1 MTGEVP
7 PAEREPGNSPE
18 ARGGAG
24 ASAARGGGTA
34 TWARV
39 VIVSGAA
46 LALLLVGATAGL
58 LLGRAELL
66 SEPRTPEPGA
76 VDVGFAQDMSVHHQQ
91 AVTMGNWVRDHST
104 DPRVRQLG
112 FDIAS
117 AQLGEVGMMEG
128 WLTLWDEPLAAPG
141 AYMTWMGDGEHGH
154 GHGQASSGGDDETE
168 APMPGMA
175 TNDELA
181 RMRSLSGTELDVYFL
196 QLMHRHHLGGVDMAE
211 YAVNNARVP
220 AVRRLAQSMLDV
232 QGAEVEIM
240 ENMLADR
247 DAEPL
252 PFPTPE

>member
-1 MTGEVP
+1 MTAEEP
-7 PAEREPGNSPE
+7 PAGSEPGNDPDTRGD
-18 ARGGAG
+18 AAATAAGGAG
-24 ASAARGGGTA
+24 TV
-34 TWARV
+34 TWPRV
-39 VIVSGAA
+39 VIFAGVA

-66 SEPRTPEPGA
+66 SEPSTPEPGA
-76 VDVGFAQDMSVHHQQ
+76 VDVGFAQDMSVHHHQ

-117 AQLGEVGMMEG
+117 AQLGEAGTMEG

-141 AYMTWMGDGEHGH
+141 AYMTWMDDGEH

-175 TNDELA
+175 TSDELA

-211 YAVNNARVP
+211 YTVDNAEIP